1 MSQLMSAMNLWLF
14 PTLALVFFLFAFILI
29 MARLFAPGRGPE
41 LAHAATLPLD
51 DGSPTILPTPPT
63 PALPTTHHARPSTR
77 HEVHA

>member
-51 DGSPTILPTPPT
+51 DGSPSPVPP
-63 PALPTTHHARPSTR
+63 THHARPSTR
-77 HEVHA
+77 PEDHA

>member
-14 PTLALVFFLFAFILI
+14 PTLALVFFLCAFVLI

-51 DGSPTILPTPPT
+51 DGSPIPPT
-63 PALPTTHHARPSTR
+63 VNTRPSTR
-77 HEVHA
+77 PEDHA